1 MSYIPEPDGDLSAW
15 DDIPAGYRFPDFQV
29 GVDRARQDAYHR
41 ATDVDTD
48 RFGDRADVSIF
59 AQDTSIAAG
68 RAGLPKDGRIH
79 TRHRVRQTAPIAIG
93 DTLTLRGRVE
103 PFGQS
108 PRGRVLHCAFD
119 FIATDGNVPLTMQAD
134 YLLPTA
140 NVDRNPT
147 PRPTAVEDPRAGFAT
162 VGACQLT
169 PDKVTAYSREVGNRI
184 HFDPSFAA
192 ERGFR
197 APLAQGL
204 MQVTAVMGAIAEAG
218 APSALDLELHF
229 RRPLFWDDRFEVL
242 ADPERRLFRC
252 IGPTGKPSGEAVL
265 RHIEQ

>member
-1 MSYIPEPDGDLSAW
+1 MSYIPKPDGDLSAW
-15 DDIPAGYRFPDFQV
+15 NDIPAGYRFPDFQV
-29 GVDRARQDAYHR
+29 AVDRARQNAYHR
-41 ATDVDTD
+41 AADVDTD
-48 RFGDRADVSIF
+48 RFGGHADVSIF

-79 TRHRVRQTAPIAIG
+79 TRHRIQQTAPIAIG
-93 DTLTLRGRVE
+93 DILTLRGRVE

-119 FIATDGNVPLTMQAD
+119 FIAADDSVPLTMQAD
-134 YLLPTA
+134 YLLPAGSTPP
-140 NVDRNPT
+140 PT
-147 PRPTAVEDPRAGFAT
+147 SRPTATEDPRAGLTT

-169 PDKVTAYSREVGNRI
+169 PAKVTAYSREAGNRI
-184 HFDPSFAA
+184 HFDPAFAA

-204 MQVTAVMGAIAEAG
+204 MQVTAVMGAIVERG
-218 APSALDLELHF
+218 APSALDLELQF

-252 IGPTGKPSGEAVL
+252 IGPSGKPSGEAVL
-265 RHIEQ
+265 RHCAR

>member
-29 GVDRARQDAYHR
+29 TVDRARQNAYHR
-41 ATDVDTD
+41 ATDVDTN

-79 TRHRVRQTAPIAIG
+79 TRHRIRQTAPIAIG
-93 DTLTLRGRVE
+93 DMLTLRGRVE

-108 PRGRVLHCAFD
+108 LRGRVLHCAFD
-119 FIATDGNVPLTMQAD
+119 FVAADGSRPLTMRAE
-134 YLLPTA
+134 YLLPATK
-140 NVDRNPT
+140 VDRKAT
-147 PRPTAVEDPRAGFAT
+147 PRPIAVEDPRAGFTT

-169 PDKVTAYSREVGNRI
+169 SDKVAAYSREVGNRI
-184 HFDPSFAA
+184 HFDLSFAA

-204 MQVTAVMGAIAEAG
+204 MQVTAVMGVIAETG
-218 APSALDLELHF
+218 APSSLDLELQF

-242 ADPERRLFRC
+242 ADAERRLFRC
-252 IGPTGKPSGEAVL
+252 IGPSGKPSGEAVL

>member
-15 DDIPAGYRFPDFQV
+15 NDIQAGYRFPEFQV
-29 GVDRARQDAYHR
+29 TVDRQRQDVYHR
-41 ATDVDTD
+41 AADVDTD
-48 RFGDRADVSIF
+48 RFGDLADVSIF

-79 TRHRVRQTAPIAIG
+79 TRHRIRQIAPIAIG
-93 DTLTLRGRVE
+93 DELTLQGRVE

-119 FIATDGNVPLTMQAD
+119 FIAADGSRPLTMQAD
-134 YLLPTA
+134 YLLPDGSART
-140 NVDRNPT
+140 PT
-147 PRPTAVEDPRAGFAT
+147 SRAATMEDPRAGLTA

-169 PDKVTAYSREVGNRI
+169 PEKVTAYSREVGNRI
-184 HFDPSFAA
+184 HFDPAFAA

-218 APSALDLELHF
+218 VPSALDLELHF
-229 RRPLFWDDRFEVL
+229 RRPLFWDDRVEVL
-242 ADPERRLFRC
+242 ADPDRQLFRC
-252 IGPTGKPSGEAVL
+252 IGPSGKPSGEAVL
-265 RHIEQ
+265 RHIDR

>member
-29 GVDRARQDAYHR
+29 TVDRARQDIYHR
-41 ATDVDTD
+41 AADVKTG

-79 TRHRVRQTAPIAIG
+79 TRHRIRQTAPIALG

-108 PRGRVLHCAFD
+108 PRGRVLHCSFD
-119 FIATDGNVPLTMQAD
+119 FVAADGDVPLTMQAD
-134 YLLPTA
+134 YLLPDGSA
-140 NVDRNPT
+140 PT
-147 PRPTAVEDPRAGFAT
+147 PTSRAASIEDPRAGLRT

-169 PDKVTAYSREVGNRI
+169 PEKVTAYSREVGNRI
-184 HFDPSFAA
+184 HFDSAFAV

-204 MQVTAVMGAIAEAG
+204 MQVTAVMGAIVESG
-218 APSALDLELHF
+218 VPSALDLELQF

-242 ADPERRLFRC
+242 ADAERRLFRC
-252 IGPTGKPSGEAVL
+252 IGPSGKPSGEAVL
-265 RHIEQ
+265 RHCDR

>member
-1 MSYIPEPDGDLSAW
+1 MRYIPEPDGDLGAW

-29 GVDRARQDAYHR
+29 TVDRARQDAYHA
-41 ATDVDTD
+41 ATDVDGD

-79 TRHRVRQTAPIAIG
+79 TRHQIRQSAPIAVG
-93 DTLTLRGRVE
+93 DRLTLRGRVE
-103 PFGQS
+103 PFGRS

-119 FIATDGNVPLTMQAD
+119 FIAADGGRPLTMRAD
-134 YLLPTA
+134 YLLPTGG
-140 NVDRNPT
+140 VDRTPA
-147 PRPTAVEDPRAGFAT
+147 PRPTAAANPRAGFAS

-169 PDKVTAYSREVGNRI
+169 PEKVAAYSREVGNRI
-184 HFDPSFAA
+184 HFDPAFAA

-204 MQVTAVMGAIAEAG
+204 MQVTAVMGAIAATG
-218 APSALDLELHF
+218 APSVLDLELWF

-242 ADPERRLFRC
+242 ADPGRRRFRC
-252 IGPTGKPSGEAVL
+252 VGPSGKPSGDAVR
-265 RHIEQ
+265 RHGGR